1 MNNKY
6 LIMLC
11 GAALAASSL
20 LVSITVYAQDNAAKP
35 HPPMTAQAKRG
46 HELYLHSPK
55 GTACATCH
63 QVDSEGTAVGP
74 NLKDLASY
82 IGPHGL
88 AGTIEMTM
96 TAYVQ
101 QVKISGKATFP
112 GIQKSKEG
120 DTVQIWDLSKIPPV
134 LLTLNSKEI
143 KSMEQNETWKH
154 PPTLA
159 DYNDQ
164 ELADIVA
171 FLRWAAAGATT
182 EVKPSDL

>member
-1 MNNKY
+1 MKNKY
-6 LIMLC
+6 LIVPA
-11 GAALAASSL
+11 GVALAASSL
-20 LVSITVYAQDNAAKP
+20 LVSIAVYAQDQAAKP
-35 HPPMTAQAKRG
+35 RSPMTAQIKRG
-46 HELYLHSPK
+46 HEFYLHSPK

-63 QVDSEGTAVGP
+63 QVDGEGTAVGP
-74 NLKDLASY
+74 NLKDLASVV
-82 IGPHGL
+82 GPHGL
-88 AGTIEMTM
+88 AGTIEMSM
-96 TAYVQ
+96 TAYVK
-101 QVKISGKATFP
+101 QVKISGKPTFP

-154 PPTLA
+154 PPTMA

-171 FLRWAAAGATT
+171 FLKWAATGATT

>member
-1 MNNKY
+1 MKNKY
-6 LIMLC
+6 LIVLC

-20 LVSITVYAQDNAAKP
+20 SVSITVYAQDKEAKP
-35 HPPMTAQAKRG
+35 RPPMTEQAKRG
-46 HELYLHSPK
+46 HELYLHSSK

-63 QVDSEGTAVGP
+63 QVDGEGTAVGP
-74 NLKDLASY
+74 NLKDLASV

-88 AGTIEMTM
+88 AGTIEMSM

-101 QVKISGKATFP
+101 EVRTSTNGTFP
-112 GIQKSKEG
+112 GIRKSKEG
-120 DTVQIWDLSKIPPV
+120 DTVQIWDLSKMPPV
-134 LLTLNSKEI
+134 LMTLNSKEI
-143 KSMEQNETWKH
+143 KSVEQNEKWKH

-159 DYNDQ
+159 DYSDQ

-171 FLRWAAAGATT
+171 FLRWAAVGATA

>member
-1 MNNKY
+1 MKNKY
-6 LIMLC
+6 LIVLF

-20 LVSITVYAQDNAAKP
+20 LVSINVYAQDKGAKP
-35 HPPMTAQAKRG
+35 KPPMNAQATRG

-74 NLKDLASY
+74 NLKDLASV
-82 IGPHGL
+82 IGPHGI
-88 AGTIEMTM
+88 AGTIQMSM

-101 QVKISGKATFP
+101 EVKTSSNGTFP

-120 DTVQIWDLSKIPPV
+120 DTVQIWDLSKTPPV
-134 LLTLNSKEI
+134 LLTLTSKDI
-143 KSMEQNETWKH
+143 KSMQQNEKWKH

-159 DYNDQ
+159 DYSDQ

-171 FLRWAAAGATT
+171 FLKWAATGSTA
-182 EVKPSDL
+182 EIKPSDL